1 MSWGLGFG
9 GFFFLGKFFHLGE
22 LGAAGMDGREY
33 GYINT
38 VSEIS
43 NSAQFAGTCDE
54 GMRRIGYAFTGLVR
68 IGKVWLTGAT

>member
-1 MSWGLGFG
+1 MAEGVLGAGLR
-9 GFFFLGKFFHLGE
+9 FFFLGKFFHLGE

-43 NSAQFAGTCDE
+43 NSARLAGTCD
-54 GMRRIGYAFTGLVR
+54 GWYAEN
-68 IGKVWLTGAT
+68 